1 MNSNHLMAYNSM
13 TTWPELAH
21 QFDIKTMKQYH
32 NYNTNTNNT
41 TTNNNN
47 SSNTSDPY
55 SLYPSNSFRTSK
67 NSYQSNNVVNY
78 QYDNNNNNKL
88 EQYTKFD
95 TIISDKLLK
104 SNSYRKNNFKNLP
117 MNQSVSNLTPSK
129 FINYDQMMNDKQ
141 IDGERKL
148 SSHSNDI
155 NSPKDLRLRKQS
167 RLNSNPIRYNKHKLK
182 QSCLKK
188 ENNKNTIEFSTI
200 HNNLYS
206 NINSSVSNCKIP
218 SDIHLRNHFDYKSLS
233 LSNSSSPSNNN
244 DNSGNHVFNSTY
256 NSLLSNPYMKQQP
269 YPIFPLNNNTTEM
282 ISDHLI
288 NSANS
293 QNNHFNQIL
302 SQTQL
307 SSQFHQYWLQMINTP
322 ILSSGAT
329 TSTTTTTSTTPSFT
343 MTTQDITP
351 LQMTQSLTP
360 SKMLPLNFISN
371 ELQTLSSLFYQ
382 TIKQLQMNH
391 NLPVNISLLNH
402 IYTTIYNENITSLH
416 NQNHTTTTTNTTSS
430 SSTTTTNTIVS
441 SDNTYQMNRNHEHN
455 GSDQQIGI
463 NQLKLKNKSIK
474 LNKLSP
480 SMKNNVNLH
489 VTEHHNDPNNNKRRK
504 YSNKEEDNP
513 NDGKIMNGNNQL
525 KVDVT
530 NCYDNDDGDDV
541 DDDDE
546 DDDNNDDDDDVI
558 VDDEEI
564 ILDPKQNPEN
574 IPMNIFKCNL
584 CNKYFVTAHGLEV
597 HVRRAHNNGKRPF
610 ECQLCQKT
618 FGHATSLYQHESVHC
633 QDRQFQCS
641 QCGKTFKRSSTLSTH
656 LLIHSDTRPYP
667 CQYCGKRFHQK
678 SDMKKH
684 TYTHTGEKPYICLQC
699 GKAFSQSSNL
709 ITHSRKHTGFK
720 PFSCFHCLR
729 AFQRKVDLRRHI
741 ETQHGTIDLYKKNYT
756 LDNADNRKQSS
767 LLHYDN
773 KITLNSSSSSSLSPL
788 PNILSSPKSIQL
800 HNYSNSSDLMD
811 SFHHFNGLDL
821 STTTNTTNNTTTNN
835 NGTDNDNNNDYHDC
849 DTINPKNYTLSSPNN
864 IHGNNDEKLLPY
876 SVENLLSSLT

>member
-1 MNSNHLMAYNSM
+1 
-13 TTWPELAH
+13 
-21 QFDIKTMKQYH
+21 
-32 NYNTNTNNT
+32 
-41 TTNNNN
+41 
-47 SSNTSDPY
+47 
-55 SLYPSNSFRTSK
+55 
-67 NSYQSNNVVNY
+67 
-78 QYDNNNNNKL
+78 
-88 EQYTKFD
+88 
-95 TIISDKLLK
+95 
-104 SNSYRKNNFKNLP
+104 

-391 NLPVNISLLNH
+391 NLP
-402 IYTTIYNENITSLH
+402 
-416 NQNHTTTTTNTTSS
+416 
-430 SSTTTTNTIVS
+430 
-441 SDNTYQMNRNHEHN
+441 
-455 GSDQQIGI
+455 
-463 NQLKLKNKSIK
+463 
-474 LNKLSP
+474 
-480 SMKNNVNLH
+480 
-489 VTEHHNDPNNNKRRK
+489 
-504 YSNKEEDNP
+504 
-513 NDGKIMNGNNQL
+513 
-525 KVDVT
+525 
-530 NCYDNDDGDDV
+530 
-541 DDDDE
+541 
-546 DDDNNDDDDDVI
+546 
-558 VDDEEI
+558 
-564 ILDPKQNPEN
+564 NPEN

-741 ETQHGTIDLYKKNYT
+741 ETQH
-756 LDNADNRKQSS
+756 DNADNRKQSS

-811 SFHHFNGLDL
+811 SFHHFNVQ
-821 STTTNTTNNTTTNN
+821 
-835 NGTDNDNNNDYHDC
+835 
-849 DTINPKNYTLSSPNN
+849 TISMVIMMKNYYL
-864 IHGNNDEKLLPY
+864 IQ
-876 SVENLLSSLT
+876 